1 LKKTRVLFLCTG
13 NTARSQM
20 AEAFLREYGG
30 DRFEAYSAGLEP
42 SVIHPYTRRVMEEV
56 GLDLGGQHSKDLA
69 DYMGKVHFG
78 YLITVC
84 ADAEERCP
92 SVFPRMSQRLH
103 WPFEDPAAFE
113 GSEEEKLA
121 KFREVRD
128 QIDRRIQEWL
138 AEQDEC

>member
-1 LKKTRVLFLCTG
+1 
-13 NTARSQM
+13 M

-42 SVIHPYTRRVMEEV
+42 GVIHPYTRRVMEEV
-56 GLDLGGQHSKDLA
+56 GLDLSEQHSKDLA
-69 DYMGKVHFG
+69 EYMGKVHFG

-84 ADAEERCP
+84 ANAEKRCP
-92 SVFPRMSQRLH
+92 SVFPGMGQRLH
-103 WPFEDPAAFE
+103 WPFEDPAAFV

-128 QIDRRIQEWL
+128 QVDRRIQEWL
-138 AEQDEC
+138 AGQDDG